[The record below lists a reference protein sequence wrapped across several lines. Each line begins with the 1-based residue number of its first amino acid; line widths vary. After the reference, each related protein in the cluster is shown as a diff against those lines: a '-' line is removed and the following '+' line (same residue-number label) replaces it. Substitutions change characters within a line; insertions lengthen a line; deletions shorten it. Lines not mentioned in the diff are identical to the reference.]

1 MKSLRKVFLPAEEA
15 GGDTQY
21 WEAQWLQEP
30 RPFGGPIA
38 RLLQEHLHSPKLLLE
53 AGCGQGEV
61 AIGLA
66 ALGHTVIGVDLAS
79 EALRDCRRRHPNL
92 PLVIGDVGC
101 LPFRDEAFDAI
112 TSLGVVEHFEA
123 GPVPVLHEHVR
134 VASDDAVLLVAV
146 PARGWYRRWSD
157 LINLRLKRARLYEQ
171 RGRWVGLRSQPARET
186 ADDLTFHQYEFPRRM
201 FERMCGV
208 AGLDADSWQP
218 FGVAWTLG
226 ESPLISRL
234 TARLGSEVPP
244 AVKPEG
250 DRPAATTS
258 TRSPRLRARAY
269 FREPLIDGTYSDPVQ
284 RSIAWAASRSLGHM
298 QLLVAKPG
306 RPRESASSDSNSR
319 RTKNPVRHFATCPA
333 RRTTNGRN
341 APPAPQYVLRF
352 DDICPTMN
360 WTIWDRVEEILRD
373 NGIRPMLA
381 VVPQN
386 ADPKLQVADPNPEFW
401 DRARGWQHLG
411 WDLMLHGF
419 DHIYASPD
427 AGLWGYDARSE
438 FAGVAEP
445 EQRRKITEGLQILA
459 AEELSVSGWIGPND
473 SFDLTTVDLL
483 TAAGVNVI
491 SAGFARRPYLDKR
504 GATWVP
510 CQLWDFRLRRS
521 GVWTVCMHINSWSDA
536 DVDTFAANIERY
548 RPLISDLSEVTEQHG
563 ARRRSLDDVAYAAY
577 RRARARLG
585 R

>member
-1 MKSLRKVFLPAEEA
+1 MKSLRKVFLPADHA
-15 GGDTQY
+15 GSDTQY

-38 RLLQEHLHSPKLLLE
+38 RLLQANLRSPKLVLE

-61 AIGLA
+61 AVGLA

-79 EALRDCRRRHPNL
+79 DALRDCRRRHPGL
-92 PLVIGDVGC
+92 PLVIGDVGR
-101 LPFRDEAFDAI
+101 LPFRAGAFDAI

-123 GPVPVLHEHVR
+123 GPTPVLQEHAR

-157 LINLRLKRARLYEQ
+157 LLNLRLKRAALYEQ
-171 RGRWVGLRSQPARET
+171 RGRWVGLRSQPKRE
-186 ADDLTFHQYEFPRRM
+186 DSDGLTFHQYEFPRRM
-201 FERMCGV
+201 FKQMCIT
-208 AGLDADSWQP
+208 AGLDVESWQP

-226 ESPLISRL
+226 ESPLISRM
-234 TARLGSEVPP
+234 TARIGSDRPP
-244 AVKPEG
+244 AEQQR
-250 DRPAATTS
+250 DLQATT
-258 TRSPRLRARAY
+258 TPTAQPLRQRARDY
-269 FREPLIDGTYSDPVQ
+269 LRDPTIDGTYSDPVQ
-284 RSIAWAASRSLGHM
+284 RSMAWAASRAMGHM
-298 QLLVAKPG
+298 QLLVAKPR
-306 RPRESASSDSNSR
+306 RPRAGAAPNSPSRSSRNPACRFSTYPVQRITDNR
-319 RTKNPVRHFATCPA
+319 YVLRT
-333 RRTTNGRN
+333 
-341 APPAPQYVLRF
+341 PQYVLRF

-360 WTIWDRVEEILRD
+360 WPIWERVEEILRV

-386 ADPKLQVADPNPEFW
+386 ADPKLQVTDPNPEFW
-401 DRARGWQHLG
+401 ERARGWQDSG

-419 DHIYASPD
+419 DHIYVSQD

-438 FAGVAEP
+438 FAGVSEP
-445 EQRRKITEGLQILA
+445 EQRRKITEGLRLFE
-459 AEELSVSGWIGPND
+459 AEDLRVSGWIGPND
-473 SFDLTTVDLL
+473 SFDQTTVDLL
-483 TAAGVNVI
+483 VDAGVNVI
-491 SAGFARRPYLDKR
+491 CAGFARRPYMGER

-510 CQLWDFRLRRS
+510 CQLWDFRPRRS
-521 GVWTVCMHINSWSDA
+521 GVWTVCMHINSWSAA

-548 RPLISDLSEVTEQHG
+548 RPLISDLSEVTDMHG
-563 ARRRSLDDVAYAAY
+563 FRRRGLDDIAYVAY